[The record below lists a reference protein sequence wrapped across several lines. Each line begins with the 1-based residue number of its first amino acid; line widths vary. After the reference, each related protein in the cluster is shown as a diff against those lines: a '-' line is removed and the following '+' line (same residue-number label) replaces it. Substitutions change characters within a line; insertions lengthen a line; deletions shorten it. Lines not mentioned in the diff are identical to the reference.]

1 MAGWADAQR
10 ASGDAATAEVTLAES
25 HRLALACGVRDV
37 ERVLSV
43 YRTVAGPQDEEGSEP
58 ATAGLSEAEHR
69 VAALAAAGFSN
80 RRIASRLFITVSTV
94 EQHLTRIYRKL
105 NVTRR
110 GELATVYPLV
120 DAGIG

>member
-1 MAGWADAQR
+1 
-10 ASGDAATAEVTLAES
+10 
-25 HRLALACGVRDV
+25 VRDV
-37 ERVLSV
+37 ERVLSAD
-43 YRTVAGPQDEEGSEP
+43 RTADGPEAGEGTEP
-58 ATAGLSEAEHR
+58 SAAGLSEAEHR

-105 NVTRR
+105 GVTRR